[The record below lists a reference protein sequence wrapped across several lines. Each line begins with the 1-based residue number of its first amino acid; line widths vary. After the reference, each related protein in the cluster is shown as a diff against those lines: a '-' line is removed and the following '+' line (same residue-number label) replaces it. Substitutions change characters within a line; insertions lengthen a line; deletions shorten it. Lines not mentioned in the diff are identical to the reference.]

1 MNNGKINGVIAESLE
16 QLVREDFV
24 VTKLFLE
31 QVKNS
36 GTEVIIT
43 QNGKMQNLFDLLND
57 NNKEIVKD
65 INKLAQAEKRKKIAQ
80 SKKKIKNKDNE
91 SR

>member
-1 MNNGKINGVIAESLE
+1 MNK
-16 QLVREDFV
+16 D
-24 VTKLFLE
+24 
-31 QVKNS
+31 
-36 GTEVIIT
+36 
-43 QNGKMQNLFDLLND
+43 
-57 NNKEIVKD
+57 IVKD